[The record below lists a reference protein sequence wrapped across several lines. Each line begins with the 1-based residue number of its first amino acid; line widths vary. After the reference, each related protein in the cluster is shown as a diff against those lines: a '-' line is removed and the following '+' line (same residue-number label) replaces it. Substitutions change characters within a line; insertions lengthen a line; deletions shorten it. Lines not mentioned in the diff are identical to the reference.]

1 MALEFHYEKT
11 KLRLQGFVN
20 MNLCPASKLELAPV
34 FRLSS
39 ELGTLWTQNFYI
51 VRISRIQ
58 ILIF

>member
-20 MNLCPASKLELAPV
+20 MNLYPAPELELAPV
-34 FRLSS
+34 FGLGS
-39 ELGTLWTQNFYI
+39 EPGTLWTQNFYI

-58 ILIF
+58 ILVF